1 MPKVQVV
8 YASRHGATAGIA
20 DRVVA
25 VLRAQGIDVA
35 EYDAA
40 RAPEA
45 GGFDGYIVGS
55 GIYVGSWLKEAI
67 EYLERNLMV
76 LTTRPT
82 WLFSSGPLPGSTK
95 EAGGK
100 DTYELA
106 LGPEH
111 GPGSA
116 GRQRIETLGD
126 VIGVK
131 DHRVFLGAYDPQDSP
146 RTLAERVIRI
156 LPGARGILPEG
167 DFREWDAIEAW
178 AREIATEL
186 AAPVPVG

>member
-20 DRVVA
+20 DRVAA
-25 VLRAQGIDVA
+25 VLRAQGVDVV
-35 EYDAA
+35 ETDAA
-40 RAPEA
+40 FAPEA
-45 GGFDGYIVGS
+45 GGFDAYIVGS
-55 GIYVGSWLKEAI
+55 GIYMGSWLKEAV
-67 EYLERNLMV
+67 EYLERNLMT

-95 EAGGK
+95 DEAGK
-100 DTYELA
+100 DSRELA

-126 VIGVK
+126 VIGVQ
-131 DHRVFLGAYDPQDSP
+131 DHRIFLGAYDPDDAP
-146 RTLAERVIRI
+146 RTLAERVVRI
-156 LPGARGILPEG
+156 LPGSRGILPEG
-167 DFREWDAIEAW
+167 DFREWAAIEAW
-178 AREIATEL
+178 ARDIAAEL